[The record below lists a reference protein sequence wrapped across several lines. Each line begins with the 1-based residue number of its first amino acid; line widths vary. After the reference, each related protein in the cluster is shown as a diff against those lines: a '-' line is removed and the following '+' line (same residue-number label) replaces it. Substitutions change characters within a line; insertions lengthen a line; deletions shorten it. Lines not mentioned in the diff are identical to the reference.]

1 MFANTQAMGVDFA
14 FPDVCLTPAPPSPS
28 PVPMPYPNIATSQMA
43 VGAVYNVLFVGAPA
57 HNLSTSIPLTNGD
70 NLGVGRGVVSGSVM
84 GNARHTSGATT
95 VLIGGAPATRLTST
109 SIQNGTNAP
118 GMRIAPSQL
127 KVLILAP

>member
-1 MFANTQAMGVDFA
+1 
-14 FPDVCLTPAPPSPS
+14 
-28 PVPMPYPNIATSQMA
+28 MPYPNIATSQMA